1 MEEPQPDLVSVIV
14 FPGTDREHDDLFAAV
29 SRNCACPAGRVTG
42 EADRCAPH
50 ELLLREPTLK
60 RLVFYRR
67 WRQALRRGEMAGR
80 AGVGGRGLAHS
91 TLEVALI
98 SSAQTLNRCGA
109 QPALGTTALTPARA
123 CSPEGA

>member
-14 FPGTDREHDDLFAAV
+14 FPGTDRERDDLFAAV

-67 WRQALRRGEMAGR
+67 SRQALRRGEW
-80 AGVGGRGLAHS
+80 
-91 TLEVALI
+91 LEEPDW
-98 SSAQTLNRCGA
+98 GD
-109 QPALGTTALTPARA
+109 
-123 CSPEGA
+123 EG